1 MSSAEIIER
10 IQEIEKLVRDR
21 RYDLALALTT
31 RLEEAL
37 DLLPP
42 ERRPVV
48 RTIRD
53 LLQVSRL
60 LTETLIRIQDLR
72 VH

>member
-48 RTIRD
+48 GTIRD

-60 LTETLIRIQDLR
+60 LTETLIRIQGLR